1 MRTGRGSR
9 CGRMTLAVVVLNR
22 SLDVRPVCH
31 CSIRQVACVG
41 AKFTVVVGQLAS
53 STRGP
58 TPLRRQASSV
68 REGAADRPVRGGD
81 GYAFV
86 IGAQDAGGGPLPG
99 PDRPRARKHGRMAG
113 RAFGPP
119 LVPIRPAGRLLH
131 GPRWEARSPSSGA
144 SAQRSRPL
152 FGGGVAVPYASGA
165 MPSRSAPCR
174 CPYSSIR
181 PAGPETGPEGPV
193 PAHRTDGD
201 ACDPSTGPAV
211 GFTARCRGPLSP
223 PRTHV
228 SRGRPRPYSR
238 RPR

>member
-1 MRTGRGSR
+1 MGAVRTGRGSR
-9 CGRMTLAVVVLNR
+9 CGRMTLSVVVLNR

-31 CSIRQVACVG
+31 CSIRQVGCVG

-58 TPLRRQASSV
+58 TPLRRQVSSV
-68 REGAADRPVRGGD
+68 RGGAADRPVRGGD

-144 SAQRSRPL
+144 SAHSSRPH
-152 FGGGVAVPYASGA
+152 FGGDGAVPYASGA
-165 MPSRSAPCR
+165 TPSRSAPCR
-174 CPYSSIR
+174 VPVLVNSASGTGNR
-181 PAGPETGPEGPV
+181 PGGPGSGPSHGWRCV
-193 PAHRTDGD
+193 RSLDRSGRRIHRKMRWT
-201 ACDPSTGPAV
+201 AQPTSYARFARASAAV
-211 GFTARCRGPLSP
+211 
-223 PRTHV
+223 
-228 SRGRPRPYSR
+228 
-238 RPR
+238 